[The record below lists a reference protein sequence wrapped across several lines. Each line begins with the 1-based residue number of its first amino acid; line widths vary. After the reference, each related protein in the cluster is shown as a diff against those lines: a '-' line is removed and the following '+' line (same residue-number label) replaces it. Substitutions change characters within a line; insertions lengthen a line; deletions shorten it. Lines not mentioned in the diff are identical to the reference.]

1 MKLQA
6 SICEECRR
14 EVAYKI
20 MIKADLYAAPQ
31 ASAALPVAW
40 RGRHGLV
47 RADAQI
53 VKELKLRIE
62 QSNDSTAVRRDE
74 R

>member
-1 MKLQA
+1 
-6 SICEECRR
+6 
-14 EVAYKI
+14 